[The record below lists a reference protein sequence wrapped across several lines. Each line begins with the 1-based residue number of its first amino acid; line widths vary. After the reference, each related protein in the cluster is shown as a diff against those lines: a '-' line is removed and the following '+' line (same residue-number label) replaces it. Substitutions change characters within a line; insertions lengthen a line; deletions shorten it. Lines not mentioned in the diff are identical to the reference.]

1 MQQTVNFNC
10 PHCGN
15 LMAVGTNLLGR
26 NVRCPHCKQ
35 VLRAPAAVGAVPA
48 APNSAAP
55 APTSPAPLPTF
66 NVPGPG
72 EHHESIFGERHDED
86 VFGSDP
92 PKPTLP
98 EPAKPAPRPRPGGGS
113 SEEVTVSL
121 PTPPPPPSPAD
132 LLDFGVAPGPSPA
145 PEARDVYGG
154 PAALQPPAAAR
165 TRSADAPGQR
175 PVDIREPAPPTQAF
189 AWIMLAYALVATLLA
204 GFFGYKYLT
213 AEPGDHPFKAMPDVL
228 REYDPA
234 KKRQVSF
241 RGLPDAKQ
249 DVPPDLRVKLG
260 DTLTVGDLEVR
271 PTAVERRKLEAVTV
285 PEVGQPKSR
294 SIGETLVLTLRVKN
308 VSVDAVFH
316 PNDPAFNRVA
326 DKPQPAPYTALEIQR
341 SYYYGVFK
349 WPPEPGT
356 QKEYIVGHEADE
368 NPLKP
373 GEERDTWVEVGPY
386 GVKSATGDIISTL
399 KDKNQVKP
407 TDWLLWRV
415 QLRRGLVTA
424 KGPDGADMDVSA
436 TSVIGVEFRADQ
448 IKQ

>member
-1 MQQTVNFNC
+1 MQTVNFNC

-35 VLRAPAAVGAVPA
+35 VLRAPAAAGGAPAPSHPA
-48 APNSAAP
+48 APTPSP
-55 APTSPAPLPTF
+55 PAPLPTF
-66 NVPGPG
+66 NVPRPS

-98 EPAKPAPRPRPGGGS
+98 EVPRAASQLRALGGS
-113 SEEVTVSL
+113 SDEATVSM
-121 PTPPPPPSPAD
+121 PTPPPPPSPEE
-132 LLDFGVAPGPSPA
+132 LLNFGAAAGLAPPPKGPQA
-145 PEARDVYGG
+145 YDG
-154 PAALQPPAAAR
+154 PAALQPPAPTPAR
-165 TRSADAPGQR
+165 PEDDVRQRRISVRDA
-175 PVDIREPAPPTQAF
+175 APPTQAF

-213 AEPGDHPFKAMPDVL
+213 AEAADDHPFKAMPDVL

-241 RGLPDAKQ
+241 RGLPDPKQ
-249 DVPPDLRVKLG
+249 DVPADLRVKLG
-260 DTLTVGDLEVR
+260 QVLTLGDLEVR

-285 PEVGQPKSR
+285 PEVGNPKPGR
-294 SIGETLVLTLRVKN
+294 SIGETVVLTLRVKN
-308 VSVDAVFH
+308 VSGGTIFC
-316 PNDPAFNRVA
+316 PTDPAFDRAA
-326 DKPQPAPYTALEIQR
+326 DRSQPAPYTALEVQR
-341 SYYYGVFK
+341 SFFFGIFK

-356 QKEYIVGHEADE
+356 QKEFVVGHEANE
-368 NPLKP
+368 QPLLP
-373 GEERDTWVEVGPY
+373 GEERDAWTAVAPT
-386 GVKSATGDIISTL
+386 GVRAAADDIIRKL
-399 KDKNQVKP
+399 KLDVKA

-424 KGPDGADMDVSA
+424 KGPDGTDMEVSA
-436 TSVIGVEFRADQ
+436 TAVIGVEFRADQ